1 MFEMG
6 LFSRYSTT
14 LDVGD
19 YEWNDTEQDT
29 QKTDHT
35 HTLAG
40 GTELGKKLSKI
51 NISHFSLK
59 HYSQTDF
66 TLNIETEKDPKHG
79 NQLTIYNLESN
90 TGA

>member
-29 QKTDHT
+29 QETDNMHT
-35 HTLAG
+35 PAG
-40 GTELGKKLSKI
+40 GTELGKKLIAIYYKSPLGRIPDCMNKPFQHSVGAYMLSYSKG
-51 NISHFSLK
+51 
-59 HYSQTDF
+59 
-66 TLNIETEKDPKHG
+66 E
-79 NQLTIYNLESN
+79 
-90 TGA
+90 

>member
-40 GTELGKKLSKI
+40 GTELGKKLIAVYYKSPLGRIPDCMNKPFQHSAGAYMLSYSKG
-51 NISHFSLK
+51 
-59 HYSQTDF
+59 
-66 TLNIETEKDPKHG
+66 E
-79 NQLTIYNLESN
+79 
-90 TGA
+90 